1 MFCKNMLTLLKKTIK
16 TGWLNFIRNS
26 AISIATCFIIGMTI
40 FLITSLLIMKD
51 VADYLINVIQEKV
64 DISIYLKD
72 TVAEEEILVLKDE
85 IAKIPEVKEV
95 QYVSR
100 VEALDRFVER
110 YKNNPVVIESLA
122 EVGNPLLPALNVK
135 AWQANQYDAVVSFLE
150 NSPSKDLID
159 KVDYHERK
167 PVIDRISAMTAT
179 FNALGIIMS
188 LVLAIVAILVAFNQ
202 VRLAIYNAREEIAIQ
217 RLVGASNW
225 FIRGP
230 FLAQGAISG
239 VFAAVGAA
247 LIFSIAIF
255 ILSPKLTVLFSG
267 LSISGVFLSKFWL
280 LFFIQLLVGIG
291 LGVISSIIAMK
302 KHLEV

>member
-100 VEALDRFVER
+100 AEALDRFVER

-230 FLAQGAISG
+230 FLAQGAIIG
-239 VFAAVGAA
+239 IFASLGTL
-247 LIFSIAIF
+247 LIFSIAVF
-255 ILSPKLTVLFSG
+255 YLGPKIAIVFSG
-267 LSISGVFLSKFWL
+267 FDVSGYFFSKFFPIFL
-280 LFFIQLLVGIG
+280 LQFIFGVG
-291 LGVISSIIAMK
+291 LGISSSWLAVRK
-302 KHLEV
+302 YLR